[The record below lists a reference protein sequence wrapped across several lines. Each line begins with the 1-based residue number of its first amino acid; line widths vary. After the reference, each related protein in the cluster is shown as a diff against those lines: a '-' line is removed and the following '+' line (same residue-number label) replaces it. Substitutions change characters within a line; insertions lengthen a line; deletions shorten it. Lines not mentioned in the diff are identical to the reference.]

1 MDQPGGL
8 NTERAPGTG
17 RREPTVLYDLARPF
31 IFTLDPE
38 TAHHVAFS
46 NLSRAHVLGLTRLL
60 RPHVADD
67 PVEVMRL
74 TFPNPVGLAAG
85 LDKNGEYIDALA
97 DFGFGFIEVG
107 TVTPR
112 PQPGNPAPRLFRLP
126 PARAL
131 INRMGFN
138 NDGLDRF
145 VANVQA
151 SRSRSVVLGLN
162 IGKNAVTPI
171 EKALDDYLIG
181 LRGVYPLL
189 LDRPGYVA
197 VNISSPNT
205 KNLRSLQGDAEL
217 TALLNGLRK
226 ARRELADRHGRRV
239 PLALKIAP
247 DLDDAE
253 LPRIADALVA
263 NEIDAVIAT
272 NTTVAREGV
281 AGLPHADEAGGLSGA
296 PLTARSTEVVRR
308 LARHLKGTMPV
319 IGVGG
324 IMSGD
329 DAVAKI
335 AAGAALV
342 QLYTGIVYRGPAL
355 VGECRRAILRHR
367 QRAG

>member
-1 MDQPGGL
+1 M
-8 NTERAPGTG
+8 
-17 RREPTVLYDLARPF
+17 LYDLARPF

-46 NLSRAHVLGLTRLL
+46 NLNRAHALGLTRLL

-67 PVEVMRL
+67 PVEAMGLR
-74 TFPNPVGLAAG
+74 FPNPVGLAAG
-85 LDKNGEYIDALA
+85 LDKDAEHIDALA

-138 NDGLDRF
+138 NQGLDRF
-145 VANVQA
+145 VANVRA
-151 SRSRSVVLGLN
+151 SRARHVVLGLN
-162 IGKNAVTPI
+162 IGKNADTPI

-181 LRGVYPLL
+181 LRRVYPLL
-189 LDRPGYVA
+189 LDRPGYIA

-205 KNLRSLQGDAEL
+205 KNLRALQGGTEL
-217 TALLNGLRK
+217 VALLKGLRR
-226 ARRELADRHGRRV
+226 ARRQLADEHGRRV
-239 PLALKIAP
+239 PLAVKIAP

-253 LPRIADALVA
+253 LPRVADALVEH
-263 NEIDAVIAT
+263 EIDAVIAT
-272 NTTVAREGV
+272 NTTVSRGGV
-281 AGLPHADEAGGLSGA
+281 AGLPHAEEAGGLSGA
-296 PLTARSTEVVRR
+296 PLAARSTEVIRL
-308 LARHLKGTMPV
+308 LARHVKGALPV

-329 DAVAKI
+329 EAAEKL
-335 AAGAALV
+335 AAGAVLV
-342 QLYTGIVYRGPAL
+342 QLYTGIVYRGPGL

-367 QRAG
+367 RDESRSVKASARAA

>member
-1 MDQPGGL
+1 
-8 NTERAPGTG
+8 
-17 RREPTVLYDLARPF
+17 VLYDLARPF

-46 NLSRAHVLGLTRLL
+46 NLNRAHALGLTRLL

-67 PVEVMRL
+67 PVEAMGL
-74 TFPNPVGLAAG
+74 TLPNPVGLAAG
-85 LDKNGEYIDALA
+85 LDKNAEHIDALA

-112 PQPGNPAPRLFRLP
+112 AQPGNPLPRLFRLP
-126 PARAL
+126 QAAAL

-138 NDGLDRF
+138 NDGLERF
-145 VANVQA
+145 VANVEA
-151 SRSRSVVLGLN
+151 SRNRKVVLGLN
-162 IGKNAVTPI
+162 IGKNADTPI
-171 EKALDDYLIG
+171 EKALDDYLTG
-181 LRGVYPLL
+181 LRRVYPLL

-205 KNLRSLQGDAEL
+205 KNLRSLQGGAEL
-217 TALLNGLRK
+217 KALLGGLRE
-226 ARRELADRHGRRV
+226 ARKELANRHGRRV
-239 PLALKIAP
+239 PLAVKIAP

-263 NEIDAVIAT
+263 HEIDAVIAT
-272 NTTVAREGV
+272 NTTIARDAV
-281 AGLPHADEAGGLSGA
+281 AGVPHAEETGGLSGA
-296 PLTARSTEVVRR
+296 PLAARSTEVVRL
-308 LARHLKGTMPV
+308 LARQLKGALPV

-324 IMSGD
+324 IMSGH

-335 AAGAALV
+335 AAGATLV

-367 QRAG
+367 RQAT

>member
-1 MDQPGGL
+1 MGQAGGL
-8 NTERAPGTG
+8 NSQRAPAAG
-17 RREPTVLYDLARPF
+17 RREPTVLYDLARPLVF
-31 IFTLDPE
+31 RLDPE
-38 TAHHVAFS
+38 TAHHLAFS
-46 NLSRAHVLGLTRLL
+46 NLDRAHALGLTRLL

-67 PVEVMRL
+67 PLEVMGL
-74 TFPNPVGLAAG
+74 DFPNPVGLAAG
-85 LDKNGEYIDALA
+85 LDKNAEHIDALA

-138 NDGLDRF
+138 NEGLDRF

-151 SRSRSVVLGLN
+151 SRRRVVLGLN
-162 IGKNAVTPI
+162 IGKNADTPI
-171 EKALDDYLIG
+171 ERALDDYLTG
-181 LRGVYPLL
+181 LRRVYPLL

-205 KNLRSLQGDAEL
+205 KNLRSLQGGAEL
-217 TALLNGLRK
+217 KALLGGLRK
-226 ARRELADRHGRRV
+226 ARRELADKHGKRV
-239 PLALKIAP
+239 PLAVKIAP

-253 LPRIADALVA
+253 LPRIADALAAHEV
-263 NEIDAVIAT
+263 DAVIAT
-272 NTTVAREGV
+272 NTTIARDGV
-281 AGLPHADEAGGLSGA
+281 AGLPHAEEAGGLSGA
-296 PLTARSTEVVRR
+296 PLTARSTEVVRL
-308 LARHLKGTMPV
+308 LARHLQGTLPV

-324 IMSGD
+324 IMSGA
-329 DAVAKI
+329 DAVAKV

-367 QRAG
+367 RRPT